1 MAKAAMQEKAEM
13 SMFMLCKLEE
23 NSTIASTHSPNPR
36 THCSLCNT
44 TPLQNISLPSTGLDL
59 QLIRR
64 GGGKALITLGS
75 KWGFKRLLIIG
86 RLIKLKAMKLEGGA
100 DNYPKPQI
108 VLFNNCA
115 ALPVRQP
122 QDEQLQE
129 GGFKEEILILLR

>member
-1 MAKAAMQEKAEM
+1 MG
-13 SMFMLCKLEE
+13 E
-23 NSTIASTHSPNPR
+23 N
-36 THCSLCNT
+36 
-44 TPLQNISLPSTGLDL
+44 
-59 QLIRR
+59 
-64 GGGKALITLGS
+64 ALITLGS

>member
-1 MAKAAMQEKAEM
+1 
-13 SMFMLCKLEE
+13 
-23 NSTIASTHSPNPR
+23 
-36 THCSLCNT
+36 
-44 TPLQNISLPSTGLDL
+44 
-59 QLIRR
+59 
-64 GGGKALITLGS
+64 
-75 KWGFKRLLIIG
+75 
-86 RLIKLKAMKLEGGA
+86 MKLEGGA